1 MEKLFLLKPK
11 FQDIK
16 VDGTQQDYYCPHCAM
31 VEGVLAYYPDLRK
44 SIEVI
49 YIDFPRPRKLLVE
62 LVGEENQGCPNLVIS
77 KDINTSIVMDY
88 FNNYGDV
95 LFVNK
100 KELILKYLADKYQ
113 IGKPHP

>member
-49 YIDFPRPRKLLVE
+49 YIDFPRPRKLLVD
-62 LVGEENQGCPNLVIS
+62 LVGEENQGCPNLVILKDT
-77 KDINTSIVMDY
+77 KDITGTDY
-88 FNNYGDV
+88 FNHYGDV

-100 KELILKYLADKYQ
+100 KELIVKYLANKYK